1 MEGLE
6 EEGGR
11 EEELLGIL
19 GLALDDLASGL
30 GCLHQP
36 HRVELQVPVGDV
48 HFWGALREC

>member
-1 MEGLE
+1 MDGLE

-11 EEELLGIL
+11 EEELLGLL
-19 GLALDDLASGL
+19 GLAFDDLASGL

-48 HFWGALREC
+48 RFWGELWEC